1 MSTGTKDGQRDSVRA
16 TRPTHLSSVSGYGQ
30 VPGHDTDDLTSHVH
44 QLKPTRPISSHHHL
58 QRFQI
63 TVARS
68 PKPALMTI
76 GLLGCHHMTRWKRI
90 LLGRRRE
97 YPSPTSFPF
106 SCWDATLL
114 SGTRTRWYRSFD
126 VWSNWTSGSRRP
138 WWVRLRHRNVGSL
151 LLNLVVAHWVTAADS
166 SIGSSLSFMQ

>member
-1 MSTGTKDGQRDSVRA
+1 M
-16 TRPTHLSSVSGYGQ
+16 SSVSGYGQ

-58 QRFQI
+58 ERFQI

-106 SCWDATLL
+106 FLAGTPPCYRERARVGTDRLTCGVIGRLVPGGHGGFACVIVTWGRCFSILL
-114 SGTRTRWYRSFD
+114 W
-126 VWSNWTSGSRRP
+126 
-138 WWVRLRHRNVGSL
+138 H
-151 LLNLVVAHWVTAADS
+151 
-166 SIGSSLSFMQ
+166 IGSQPPIHLLDRPCRLCNDDRRICPSG